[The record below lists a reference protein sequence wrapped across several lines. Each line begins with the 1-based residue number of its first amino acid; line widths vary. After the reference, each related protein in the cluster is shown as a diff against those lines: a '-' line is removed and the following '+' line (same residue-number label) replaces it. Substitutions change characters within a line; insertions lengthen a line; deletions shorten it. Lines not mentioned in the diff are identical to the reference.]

1 MLQKPIEKIFQGI
14 FWLSGIFLIAQGVIL
29 IIPILGVIALAGLFT
44 SFGMALF
51 GFAFNRVEM
60 SFWSSKLHEI
70 FSKFKD
76 KTRDAYKANKFY
88 KYTKKV

>member
-1 MLQKPIEKIFQGI
+1 MEKIFQGI

-51 GFAFNRVEM
+51 GFAFIE
-60 SFWSSKLHEI
+60 
-70 FSKFKD
+70 
-76 KTRDAYKANKFY
+76 
-88 KYTKKV
+88 